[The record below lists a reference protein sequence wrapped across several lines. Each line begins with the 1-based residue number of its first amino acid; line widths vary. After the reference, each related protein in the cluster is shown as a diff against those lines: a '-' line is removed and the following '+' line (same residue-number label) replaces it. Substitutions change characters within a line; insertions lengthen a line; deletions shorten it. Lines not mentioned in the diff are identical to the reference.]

1 MEFVIIGLVSAI
13 NLIIITH
20 KFKKGRVED
29 GIFDS
34 LLFVLLATMF
44 SGSYGGMVV
53 AMIASLVISI
63 YLLASP
69 PKFFKSFMASKEV
82 KGALKD
88 LKSFTKPND
97 YKENIKKAEDLKFD

>member
-1 MEFVIIGLVSAI
+1 MEFIIIGIVSAL
-13 NLIIITH
+13 NLIVIVH

-34 LLFVLLATMF
+34 ILFTIMASLF

-53 AMIASLVISI
+53 AMIASLIISI

-69 PKFFKSFMASKEV
+69 PKFFRSFANREDVKEAIAKLKEKPKPRN
-82 KGALKD
+82 KGKGI
-88 LKSFTKPND
+88 N
-97 YKENIKKAEDLKFD
+97 FD